1 MIFETVRTHQSI
13 HSLANAFKVVGC
25 GQKDVDG
32 IYNSVRRTKNGAR
45 LYMSDNG
52 YVLSREII
60 DRKAGWIIGKNQ
72 IALYGTAGKYY
83 KAKTTQTS
91 LFLTHVNIF

>member
-1 MIFETVRTHQSI
+1 M
-13 HSLANAFKVVGC
+13 GC